1 MTKDLST
8 PLLDTPE
15 GRKQLWDYL
24 IRNKEADVDLD
35 TPENFFLG
43 LCLAHYSASVSQVF
57 QDLYV
62 LFKLRQKR
70 GGYFVEFGAMDGVNI
85 SNTYRLEQ
93 SFGWRG
99 ILAEPNPVF
108 HDALKGNR
116 KAVIDRRCV
125 WRETGTM
132 LEFDMGAQPELSSI
146 SGFSSAVPANRTTVE
161 SVSLRD
167 LLREHNAPPVVDY
180 LSVDTEGSELEI
192 LQAFDFSYRF
202 RVITIEH
209 NYKRAARDALHVL
222 LGSRGYVR
230 EFEIFSRWDDWYF
243 HPELMP

>member
-1 MTKDLST
+1 MTQDVPT

-24 IRNKEADVDLD
+24 IRNKEAGVSID

-62 LFKLRQKR
+62 LYKLRQKR
-70 GGYFVEFGAMDGVNI
+70 GGYFVEFGAMDGVAI

-93 SFGWRG
+93 SYGWRG
-99 ILAEPNPVF
+99 VLAEPNPVF
-108 HDALKGNR
+108 HKAIKENR

-125 WRETGTM
+125 WRESGAK
-132 LEFDMGAQPELSSI
+132 LDFDMAALPELSSI
-146 SGFSSAVPANRTTVE
+146 AGFSNAAPTHKVTVD

-167 LLREHNAPPVVDY
+167 LLREHNAPAIVDY

-202 RVITIEH
+202 RVITVEH
-209 NYKRAARDALHVL
+209 NYKSAAREALHVL

-230 EFEIFSRWDDWYF
+230 EFEAFSRWDDWYF
-243 HPELMP
+243 HPELMS